1 MAQRGFKSQRSR
13 EPLLPLGSAKWL
25 LSVDTGAEGGEF
37 VINERLIHPRRPIF
51 WQWNRRRIGKVGPV
65 QTRPGPLAGVC
76 RQPGTDRIAEHIAQD
91 CEEMAVL
98 LNGEAFE
105 TPLPHMPMT
114 AVVPMIAADM
124 TGHPPLHEG
133 AERGFR
139 QRLHDEMKMI
149 RHQTE
154 AQECDGIL
162 GFRRGEQVEEG
173 GVVALLVED
182 RSATVPAIQDMVGV
196 PDHLT
201 TRNPRHGV
209 NRVGEIGG
217 SGNRKVGLRGS
228 QWVRFC
234 TPS

>member
-1 MAQRGFKSQRSR
+1 M
-13 EPLLPLGSAKWL
+13 
-25 LSVDTGAEGGEF
+25 
-37 VINERLIHPRRPIF
+37 
-51 WQWNRRRIGKVGPV
+51 
-65 QTRPGPLAGVC
+65 QTRPGPLAGVFN
-76 RQPGTDRIAEHIAQD
+76 QPGTDRITEHIAQD
-91 CEEMAVL
+91 REEMAVL

-105 TPLPHMPMT
+105 PPLPHMPMT

-154 AQECDGIL
+154 AQECDGMF
-162 GFRRGEQVEEG
+162 GFRCGEQVKEG

-182 RSATVPAIQDMVGV
+182 RRAAIPAIQDMVGV
-196 PDHLT
+196 PGHLT
-201 TRNPRHGV
+201 ARNPRHGV

-217 SGNRKVGLRGS
+217 AGKRKVACPLFLVFGWEPCTTR
-228 QWVRFC
+228 VRRR
-234 TPS
+234 SD